1 MKVSLGKRLQ
11 SVVVVLVTKLQD
23 EKFEKKNFDFLSSRV
38 KRVKSCRF
46 AKAKPIAFI
55 SVFVSVASVDR
66 EFKINLPRRLGRRKE
81 EKFAFFQRSSRYKVR
96 TSFQEGTLSIANLPL
111 NECFHRLFFCK
122 ACHLLK
128 HGTHGLFSPHEEYL
142 TP

>member
-55 SVFVSVASVDR
+55 SVFVAVASVDR

-96 TSFQEGTLSIANLPL
+96 TSFQEGTL
-111 NECFHRLFFCK
+111 
-122 ACHLLK
+122 
-128 HGTHGLFSPHEEYL
+128 
-142 TP
+142 

>member
-1 MKVSLGKRLQ
+1 MK
-11 SVVVVLVTKLQD
+11 
-23 EKFEKKNFDFLSSRV
+23 SR
-38 KRVKSCRF
+38 RF

-55 SVFVSVASVDR
+55 SVLVAVASVDR
-66 EFKINLPRRLGRRKE
+66 EFEINLPRRLGRRKD
-81 EKFAFFQRSSRYKVR
+81 EKFAFFQRSSRYKVW
-96 TSFQEGTLSIANLPL
+96 TSFQEGTLSIANLPP